1 MGNKL
6 KKKHPKHNIE
16 LILRGSIWKAILS
29 LAIPVIINSLLQTMY
44 NLTDTYWL
52 GQIGTNQLA
61 AINLVTPLQNIIINF
76 GSGITVAGSVLI
88 AQYMGAKRTDE
99 ANSMANQIFTCA
111 MIFSVICAGICFLM
125 TPYIVGWLGAEGETY
140 RHSVTYMR
148 IVIWD
153 MPFLFSSES
162 STGRYGKTHAF
173 EPGRYFFEYDS

>member
-1 MGNKL
+1 MPQEYMREVHNMGNKL

-76 GSGITVAGSVLI
+76 G
-88 AQYMGAKRTDE
+88 
-99 ANSMANQIFTCA
+99 
-111 MIFSVICAGICFLM
+111 
-125 TPYIVGWLGAEGETY
+125 
-140 RHSVTYMR
+140 
-148 IVIWD
+148 
-153 MPFLFSSES
+153 
-162 STGRYGKTHAF
+162 
-173 EPGRYFFEYDS
+173 